1 MTKKLEEIFNLE
13 SNAEDTPETLA
24 QKMDE
29 HQSTKD
35 D

>member
-24 QKMDE
+24 QKMD
-29 HQSTKD
+29 
-35 D
+35 